1 MILLKVNL
9 ETRKVNKWM
18 SGQKDF
24 NATRFHLQISVSLTI
39 FYNFVT
45 NLRQFYKFFK
55 KSYTKRSC
63 NNCQE
68 M

>member
-24 NATRFHLQISVSLTI
+24 NATRFHLQISVSFDYIL
-39 FYNFVT
+39 
-45 NLRQFYKFFK
+45 QFCYKFK
-55 KSYTKRSC
+55 TIL
-63 NNCQE
+63 QVL
-68 M
+68 